1 MAEVEEGLELLNQDS
16 SQPGDR
22 YVHLIS
28 ILVRIN
34 WVKKSSYKRELDDSR
49 LPYYRK
55 LTLVLIK
62 VLEINAT

>member
-1 MAEVEEGLELLNQDS
+1 MPLEHSPEMVRTQKNS
-16 SQPGDR
+16 SSISVKVKFGSLR
-22 YVHLIS
+22 VNSSRKSIILIP
-28 ILVRIN
+28 
-34 WVKKSSYKRELDDSR
+34 E